1 MKYYLKNFTL
11 SHNARIEITEN
22 KFNKLKQAKDILMR
36 FYDFT
41 ENYQVIVESYRKV
54 EKAKH
59 DAELDHIIY
68 SIFGYDDLC
77 NDRVILNSLF
87 IGYLASARYFLD
99 STNRIL
105 TKILSLAEV
114 TSFNEFRSS
123 IYNST
128 KEYRFVEALRNHA
141 HHRGYPIHTL
151 TNHYQQRIGVRSS
164 FLTEF
169 NGE

>member
-1 MKYYLKNFTL
+1 
-11 SHNARIEITEN
+11 
-22 KFNKLKQAKDILMR
+22 MR

-41 ENYQVIVESYRKV
+41 ENYQVVVESYRNV

-59 DAELDHIIY
+59 DAELDHILY
-68 SIFGYDDLC
+68 SRFGYDDLC
-77 NDRVILNSLF
+77 NDRVILNSLI

-105 TKILSLAEV
+105 TKILSPSEV

-123 IYNST
+123 IYDST

-141 HHRGYPIHTL
+141 QHRGYPIHTL
-151 TNHYQQRIGVRSS
+151 TYRYY
-164 FLTEF
+164 TEDK
-169 NGE
+169 NNIKTSEKVYSLSPPLSR